1 MLHNTNGKV
10 MRDLSELFSL
20 QTSLLKHTPET
31 PTRFLY
37 EEINWQNRLLGIVGG
52 RGTGKTTMLLQYLK
66 REKKA
71 GKKILYISADHI
83 RVEALGVYE
92 IGSSFFR
99 TGGTVL
105 VIDEIHKYQNWAQ
118 ELKNLYDSFP
128 EASLL
133 FSGSSALHLQLGK
146 SDLSRRAVYY
156 TMPILSFREYLLF
169 NEGYYHA
176 ACELEELLQ
185 NHMELAESI
194 RPSKAILGSFTEY
207 LQTGAYPFFLEGRGE
222 YHAKLENIIT
232 KILYEDIPATE
243 GIRFSGIPALKKI
256 LFEIATSPPFELN
269 IEKMSNR
276 LGIARTTVYAYLEHL
291 KQAGL
296 IIKIMPAGS
305 GSRLTRKPSK
315 LFMANTNL
323 LRTVGG
329 RLQPEDPIG
338 TVRENFFVS
347 QFAGVKKYHVRAA
360 PQGDFMV
367 DEEYLFEVG
376 GRSKSQHQIQ
386 EYPNGYIVKDDIEM
400 GYGNIIPLWM
410 FGFLY

>member
-1 MLHNTNGKV
+1 

-20 QTSLLKHTPET
+20 QTNLLKHTGET
-31 PTRFLY
+31 PVRFLY
-37 EEINWQNRLLGIVGG
+37 DEVNWKNRLVGIVGG
-52 RGTGKTTMLLQYLK
+52 RGTGKTTLLLQHL
-66 REKKA
+66 KKA
-71 GKKILYISADHI
+71 KRAGKNVLYISADHI
-83 RVEALGVYE
+83 RVGALGLYE
-92 IGSSFFR
+92 IGSSFFK
-99 TGGTVL
+99 TGGRIL
-105 VIDEIHKYQNWAQ
+105 AIDEIHKYQEWAL
-118 ELKNLYDSFP
+118 EIKNLYDSFP
-128 EASLL
+128 DALLL

-169 NEGYYHA
+169 NEGYRYPA
-176 ACELEELLQ
+176 WQLQELLR
-185 NHMELAESI
+185 NHSQLAEKVS
-194 RPSKAILGSFTEY
+194 PSQAILGSFAEY
-207 LQTGAYPFFLEGRGE
+207 LKTGAYPFFLEGRDE
-222 YHAKLENIIT
+222 YHGKLENVII
-232 KILYEDIPATE
+232 KVLYEDIPATE

-276 LGIARTTVYAYLEHL
+276 LGIARTTVYAYLEYL
-291 KQAGL
+291 EQAGL
-296 IIKIMPAGS
+296 IVKVMPKGS
-305 GSRLTRKPSK
+305 GGRLTRKPAK

-347 QFAGVKKYHVRAA
+347 QLAGADKYHVRAV
-360 PQGDFMV
+360 PEGDFMV

-376 GRSKSQHQIQ
+376 GRSKSQYQIQ
-386 EYPNGYIVKDDIEM
+386 KHRNGFIIKDDIEV
-400 GYGNIIPLWM
+400 GHGNVIPLWM

>member
-1 MLHNTNGKV
+1 

-20 QTSLLKHTPET
+20 QNSLFAYTSEKS
-31 PTRFLY
+31 TRYLY
-37 EEINWQNRLLGIVGG
+37 DKINWTNRLLGIVGG
-52 RGTGKTTMLLQYLK
+52 RGTGKTTMLLQYMK
-66 REKKA
+66 EKKKT
-71 GKKILYISADHI
+71 GKKVLYISADHI
-83 RVEALGVYE
+83 RVEAFGIYE
-92 IGSSFFR
+92 IGSSFFK
-99 TGGTVL
+99 TGGQML

-118 ELKNLYDSFP
+118 EVKNLYDSFP
-128 EASLL
+128 EAILM
-133 FSGSSALHLQLGK
+133 FSGSSALQLQLGK

-169 NEGYYHA
+169 NEGYSHPSYK
-176 ACELEELLQ
+176 LQELLQ
-185 NHMELAESI
+185 YHTDLAEAI
-194 RPSKAILGSFTEY
+194 RPSRAILGSFGEY
-207 LQTGAYPFFLEGRGE
+207 LKVGAYPFFLEGRDE
-222 YHAKLENIIT
+222 YHKKLENVIT
-232 KILYEDIPATE
+232 KVLYEDIPATE

-276 LGIARTTVYAYLEHL
+276 LGIARTTVYTYLEHL
-291 KQAGL
+291 TQAGL
-296 IIKIMPAGS
+296 IIKVMPQGS

-347 QFAGVKKYHVRAA
+347 QFAGAKEYNVRAA
-360 PQGDFMV
+360 LKGDFII
-367 DEEYLFEVG
+367 DETYLFEVG

-386 EYPNGYIVKDDIEM
+386 EHQNGYIVKDDIEV
-400 GYGNIIPLWM
+400 GYGKIIPLWM